1 MFPCVVLLLISEV
14 DTFLFIYFLSG
25 KVFSLD
31 CWGTK
36 RGLGEFYKILI
47 MSDVF
52 KLMMLVG
59 WSASQSIKEMSSVI
73 LEEMCFKTI
82 HA

>member
-31 CWGTK
+31 C
-36 RGLGEFYKILI
+36 
-47 MSDVF
+47 
-52 KLMMLVG
+52 
-59 WSASQSIKEMSSVI
+59 
-73 LEEMCFKTI
+73 
-82 HA
+82 